1 MGIRSEEEERQLRI
15 ILLPSHQPVG
25 FDVALPNA
33 VHVARQ
39 FVWPVMLWQRAS
51 GFKQVHRVCNKF
63 HVKPTLDAAAELFL
77 EAGGEYNLICHSYN
91 PISL

>member
-1 MGIRSEEEERQLRI
+1 MGASSEEEERQLRI
-15 ILLPSHQPVG
+15 ILLPCHQPVG

-39 FVWPVMLWQRAS
+39 FVWSVMLWQRAS
-51 GFKQVHRVCNKF
+51 GFKQVHCVCNKF

-77 EAGGEYNLICHSYN
+77 EAGGEYNLICHSHN